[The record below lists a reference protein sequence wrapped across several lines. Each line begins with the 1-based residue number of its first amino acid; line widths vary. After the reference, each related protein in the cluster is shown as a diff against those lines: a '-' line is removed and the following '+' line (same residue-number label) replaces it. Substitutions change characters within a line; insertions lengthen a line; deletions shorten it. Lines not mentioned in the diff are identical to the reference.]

1 MKTVRTRF
9 AVSPTGYMHVG
20 GVRNA
25 LFDWLLA
32 RQTNGQF
39 ILRIEDTDQARE
51 AKGAVEH
58 IIKSLHWLNINWQEG
73 PDIGGP
79 HAPYTQSQRLDIY
92 KEWGQKLVKAGRA
105 YGDPYSQAEV
115 QAFREAAQKAKKP
128 FLYREH
134 RPKDLPPWDGN
145 QPLRF
150 KSEPRDYKWHDEVL
164 GELHAGAEAVDDFI
178 LIKSDGF
185 ATYNFCHIIDDH
197 LMGVTHVVRSQE
209 FLASVPKYL
218 NLYEALTLKP
228 PVFATL
234 PFIMGPEGKKKLS
247 KRDGAKDVLDYAKQG
262 YLPEAMINF
271 LATLGW
277 NDGTE
282 QEIFTTAELIKKFDL
297 KRVQRGGAKFDEQ
310 RLAWLNGA
318 HIRRLSLAKLS
329 ERATD
334 FWPVEAKDHDDDYKK
349 AVLGLVQE
357 RLKYLAEL
365 PELTKF
371 FFVDLPIKP
380 KLISEHKQ
388 LKKLTNNDLKDLL
401 GQAEAVLEQS
411 DFSAGDLTKRLN
423 DLLEATSQK
432 PAVLFSLIRIATTQ
446 APASPGLVDTLYA
459 LGKETSLR
467 RIKQQLTAL

>member
-197 LMGVTHVVRSQE
+197 LMGVTH
-209 FLASVPKYL
+209 
-218 NLYEALTLKP
+218 
-228 PVFATL
+228 
-234 PFIMGPEGKKKLS
+234 
-247 KRDGAKDVLDYAKQG
+247 
-262 YLPEAMINF
+262 
-271 LATLGW
+271 
-277 NDGTE
+277 
-282 QEIFTTAELIKKFDL
+282 
-297 KRVQRGGAKFDEQ
+297 
-310 RLAWLNGA
+310 
-318 HIRRLSLAKLS
+318 
-329 ERATD
+329 
-334 FWPVEAKDHDDDYKK
+334 
-349 AVLGLVQE
+349 
-357 RLKYLAEL
+357 
-365 PELTKF
+365 
-371 FFVDLPIKP
+371 
-380 KLISEHKQ
+380 
-388 LKKLTNNDLKDLL
+388 
-401 GQAEAVLEQS
+401 
-411 DFSAGDLTKRLN
+411 
-423 DLLEATSQK
+423 
-432 PAVLFSLIRIATTQ
+432 
-446 APASPGLVDTLYA
+446 
-459 LGKETSLR
+459 
-467 RIKQQLTAL
+467 